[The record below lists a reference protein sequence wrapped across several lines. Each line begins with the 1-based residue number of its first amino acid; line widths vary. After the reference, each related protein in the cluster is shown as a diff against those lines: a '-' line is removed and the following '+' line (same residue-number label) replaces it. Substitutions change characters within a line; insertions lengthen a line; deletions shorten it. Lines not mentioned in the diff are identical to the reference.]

1 MDAARGRAEELVF
14 ETPDPPPQRAAGA
27 PSRAAAAPDGLD
39 TSSAPAKQALEKFS
53 AREAAAAAS
62 STGGASCSSR
72 HARQYETLGPQAGPG
87 FEPPEQRLARLQA
100 EVADFLNFTER
111 SVSKDSV
118 AAHELLGADPNV
130 VSEELKVLEKRL
142 AALARDGPAAW
153 QSGEALA
160 AGANMAGPLVS
171 QLERL
176 ATGQASSAGYGGG
189 EPSGPGQVTYEICY
203 TPGTAAIADS
213 AKMAALESSIA
224 DIERQLG
231 VVEPSCPFPD
241 LQSAVTQLQKRVGL
255 LDSQKLDS
263 MSKGVDKVLREIEK
277 VLAKKAELDGGAD
290 KELDQKVNQLY
301 DFCHRWNAS
310 AASLPSI
317 VARLQTLQALHLQ
330 SCSFAKRLASLEQQ
344 QEELVK
350 LLGTTMDAV
359 QDLGKGL
366 QENMGVMRDNMKS
379 LEEKIVKVVK

>member
-27 PSRAAAAPDGLD
+27 PSRTAPVPDGLD

-53 AREAAAAAS
+53 AAEAAAAAS
-62 STGGASCSSR
+62 ATGGGSCSSR
-72 HARQYETLGPQAGPG
+72 PARQYEALGPQAGPA

-118 AAHELLGADPNV
+118 AAQELLGADPNV

-142 AALARDGPAAW
+142 AALARDGPGVW
-153 QSGEALA
+153 QAGEALA
-160 AGANMAGPLVS
+160 AGAVMAGPLVG

-176 ATGQASSAGYGGG
+176 ATGQASSPGYGG
-189 EPSGPGQVTYEICY
+189 EASGQVTYEICY
-203 TPGTAAIADS
+203 TPSTAAIADS

-231 VVEPSCPFPD
+231 VVESSCPFQD

-255 LDSQKLDS
+255 LDSHKLDT

-277 VLAKKAELDGGAD
+277 VLAKKADLDGGAD

-344 QEELVK
+344 QDELSK

-366 QENMGVMRDNMKS
+366 QENMSVMRDNMKS